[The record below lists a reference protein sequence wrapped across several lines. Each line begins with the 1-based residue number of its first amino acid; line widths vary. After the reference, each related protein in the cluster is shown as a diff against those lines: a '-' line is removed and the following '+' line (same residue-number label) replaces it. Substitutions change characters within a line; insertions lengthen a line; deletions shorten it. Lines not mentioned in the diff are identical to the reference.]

1 MLTTDFVEV
10 CIPRPAKLEESQA
23 LLGAE
28 GLMAAFKENPY
39 IYEVSGPQPATKR
52 HPARGP
58 EYGNVDARNGWPTVE
73 GASSLHEM
81 FRNSVAK
88 YPSNPC
94 LGHRPI
100 KYGVPQAYQWITYK
114 ETAEIVDAVAS
125 GIMALGLKQHGRV
138 GVYGINSPEWMMAM
152 QACNRQTAYCVPL
165 YDTLG
170 ADAVEYIINHAEV
183 TIVCASSLKL
193 PALIQPLAATK
204 GQVTAVIYWGE
215 VDTLAKVQIEE
226 SGLTKCYSWNELV
239 EMGRKSPA
247 PAIPPKP
254 EDLCT
259 IMYTSGTTGNPK
271 GVMLTH
277 ANLLSVVAGQLGAI
291 NQVGGRYGQTFTQ
304 EDVMISY
311 LPLAHIFDRALE
323 EMFLANGARIGY
335 WRGSIEGMIDDLQAL
350 RPTLFIGVPRV
361 FDKVYAGVYARLK
374 HASFYQRLMFNLAF
388 WHKQRHINMGYR
400 WETASPLAD
409 ALVFSKVKARLG
421 GRVRLV
427 CSGSAPLARHVE
439 EFLKVTM
446 CAPCCQGYGLT
457 ETCGSSFIA
466 LPEIAFNGTV
476 GGPLPLLTYRLEAV
490 PEMGYDPNAS
500 PPRGE
505 IIIKGPVVFQGYFKD
520 KEKTEEVLDG
530 DGWFH
535 TGDIG
540 ELTPIG
546 ALKIIDRK
554 KDLFKL
560 AQGEYIAPERI
571 EGVLKKAGAVQQVYI
586 HGNPFESALGESSE
600 EYSRLCASRAAQDAV
615 LAQMQAVAKEARLK
629 PFELPRAVHLS
640 PEVWTPE
647 NGLLT
652 PTFKLKR
659 PVVRREFQP
668 QIDALYVALAKS
680 TGKRPAGSSIDVL
693 SSA

>member
-1 MLTTDFVEV
+1 
-10 CIPRPAKLEESQA
+10 
-23 LLGAE
+23 
-28 GLMAAFKENPY
+28 MATFKDNPY
-39 IYEVSGPQPATKR
+39 IYEVSGPQRETKR
-52 HPARGP
+52 HPARGT

-73 GASSLHEM
+73 GASSLYEM
-81 FRNSVAK
+81 FYNSVAK
-88 YPSNPC
+88 YPDNPC

-100 KYGVPQAYQWITYK
+100 KYGVPQEYQWMTYK
-114 ETAEIVDAVAS
+114 ETADKVDAVAS

-152 QACNRQTAYCVPL
+152 QACNRQSAYCVPL

-170 ADAVEYIINHAEV
+170 SDAVRYIINHAEV
-183 TIVCASSLKL
+183 TVVFADSLKM
-193 PALIQPLAATK
+193 PALIQPLAETK
-204 GQVTAVIYWGE
+204 GQVSAVVYWGE
-215 VDTLAKVQIEE
+215 CDTLAKVSIEE
-226 SGLTKCYSWNELV
+226 SGLTKCYSWSELL
-239 EMGRKSPA
+239 EMGRKSPS

-291 NQVGGRYGQTFTQ
+291 NQVGGRYGQRFTQ

-335 WRGSIEGMIDDLQAL
+335 WRGSIEGVIDDLQAL

-361 FDKVYAGVYARLK
+361 FDKVYDGVFARLK
-374 HASFYQRLMFNLAF
+374 DATCLRRAIFHAAF
-388 WHKQRHINMGYR
+388 WHKQRHINLGYR
-400 WETASPLAD
+400 WTERPINLGYRWTEASPLAD
-409 ALVFSKVKARLG
+409 ALVFDKVRAKLG

-427 CSGSAPLARHVE
+427 CSGGAPLARHVE
-439 EFLKVTM
+439 EFLKTAM

-466 LPEIAFNGTV
+466 LPEPMFNGTV
-476 GGPLPLLTYRLEAV
+476 GGPLPLLTFRLEAV
-490 PEMGYDPNAS
+490 PEMGYDPLAD

-505 IIIKGPVVFQGYFKD
+505 IIIKGPVVFQGYYKD
-520 KEKTEEVLDG
+520 QEKTDEVLDK

-546 ALKIIDRK
+546 SLKIIDRK

-560 AQGEYIAPERI
+560 SQGEYIAPERI
-571 EGVLKKAGAVQQVYI
+571 EGALKKASAVQQVYI
-586 HGNPFESALGESSE
+586 HGNSFESSLVAVVVPTEAELRSAVAGAPEDYE
-600 EYSRLCASRAAQDAV
+600 KLCASQAAQDV
-615 LAQMQAVAKEARLK
+615 VQAQMHAVGKAAGLK
-629 PFELPRAVHLS
+629 SFELPKAVHLTT
-640 PEVWTPE
+640 EVWSPE

-659 PVVRREFQP
+659 AVVRRAFQA
-668 QIDALYVALAKS
+668 QIDTAYARLAKS
-680 TGKRPAGSSIDVL
+680 AK
-693 SSA
+693 